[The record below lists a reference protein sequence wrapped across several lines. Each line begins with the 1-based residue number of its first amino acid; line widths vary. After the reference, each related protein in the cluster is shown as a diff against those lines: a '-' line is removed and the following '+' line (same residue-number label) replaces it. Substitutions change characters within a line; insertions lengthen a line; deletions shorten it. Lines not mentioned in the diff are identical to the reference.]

1 MRKLERVLM
10 LGAAHCLATLAL
22 AACGSEDN
30 GTEGYNTNTSAAT
43 TGTPTAGTTG
53 STGTT
58 GGPTTTVTSGTTG
71 TTGATGSVGA
81 TNTTGDPT
89 TTATTTTGTTGAS
102 VTTGTT
108 GFGMMTAGAGGAS
121 SATNTTGNGT
131 TGVAGATSTTGG
143 EVFCDTMLSGEEY
156 FKRPQG
162 CAQCHGV
169 DALGTDDDGPE
180 VRHANADYLRWI
192 VREGRMDHP
201 DYPDGMPAVTP
212 DCLTDQ
218 QIEEIIV
225 FLDSFPQPTTGAE
238 LYADYCANCHGA
250 DGRGGVTEVS
260 LDGELHENATVV
272 AAGRNVNN
280 YATRGAYMTP
290 LGDHLTA
297 QEIQMITDYL
307 QNDLGF
313 RF

>member
-1 MRKLERVLM
+1 M
-10 LGAAHCLATLAL
+10 
-22 AACGSEDN
+22 
-30 GTEGYNTNTSAAT
+30 
-43 TGTPTAGTTG
+43 
-53 STGTT
+53 
-58 GGPTTTVTSGTTG
+58 
-71 TTGATGSVGA
+71 
-81 TNTTGDPT
+81 
-89 TTATTTTGTTGAS
+89 
-102 VTTGTT
+102 
-108 GFGMMTAGAGGAS
+108 
-121 SATNTTGNGT
+121 
-131 TGVAGATSTTGG
+131 
-143 EVFCDTMLSGEEY
+143 FCDTTLSGEEY

-180 VRHANADYLRWI
+180 TRHPNADYLRWL

-238 LYADYCANCHGA
+238 LYADYCANCHGE
-250 DGRGGVTEVS
+250 DGLGGVSGIS
-260 LDGELHENATVV
+260 LNGELHENAGIVPTGEHTTEY
-272 AAGRNVNN
+272 ANRAG
-280 YATRGAYMTP
+280 YMP
-290 LGDHLTA
+290 GQADHLTA

-313 RF
+313 AF